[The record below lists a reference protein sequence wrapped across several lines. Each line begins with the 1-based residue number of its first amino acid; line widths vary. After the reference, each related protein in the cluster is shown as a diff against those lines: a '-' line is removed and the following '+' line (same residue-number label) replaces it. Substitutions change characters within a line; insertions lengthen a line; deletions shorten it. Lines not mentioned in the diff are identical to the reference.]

1 MKIQLKL
8 YGNLRRLSPGGQ
20 AGVPM
25 MIDLPDGA
33 CLQDLVDQL
42 EIPPEETK
50 VAFVNS
56 IVREWPYRL
65 KEGDQVGIF
74 PPVGGGSNEPDS
86 VEVLLYGDLSHYGGR
101 AKQYG
106 HAHLFLSLPPGST
119 VQDLLDQLKMPS
131 EARGVTFI
139 NSKLAAMPGLP
150 ADLSIVLNPGD
161 RVAFFHPLSMWP
173 YQYRSGVPMT
183 DELQAAMLANKDQGI
198 HHSYK

>member
-20 AGVPM
+20 AGAPM
-25 MIDLPDGA
+25 EVELPDGA
-33 CLQDLVDQL
+33 TLQGLVDHL
-42 EIPPEETK
+42 GIPAEETK
-50 VAFVNS
+50 VAFVNGL
-56 IVREWPYRL
+56 VRDWAYEL
-65 KEGDQVGIF
+65 KAGDKVGVF
-74 PPVGGGSNEPDS
+74 PPVGGGSDVLII
-86 VEVLLYGDLSHYGGR
+86 VEVLLYGELANYAGK

-106 HAHLFLSLPPGST
+106 HSHLHMVLPPGSNL
-119 VQDLLDQLKMPS
+119 QNLLDQLDMPS
-131 EARGVTFI
+131 AARGVTFI
-139 NSKLAAMPGLP
+139 NSKLSAMPGLP
-150 ADLSIVLNPGD
+150 ADLGIQLNSGD

>member
-25 MIDLPDGA
+25 MLDFPAGA
-33 CLQDLVDQL
+33 SLQDVVDRLQV
-42 EIPPEETK
+42 PPEETK
-50 VAFVNS
+50 VAFVNG
-56 IVREWPYRL
+56 IVREWSYQL
-65 KEGDQVGIF
+65 NEGDQVGIF
-74 PPVGGGSNEPDS
+74 PPVGGGSTEKES
-86 VEVLLYGDLSHYGGR
+86 VEVLLYGELAHYGAQG
-101 AKQYG
+101 KQYG
-106 HAHLFLSLPPGST
+106 HSHLFLSLPPNST

-131 EARGVTFI
+131 DARGVTFI
-139 NSKLAAMPGLP
+139 NGKLSAMPGLP

-183 DELQAAMLANKDQGI
+183 DELQSAMLADKDQGI

>member
-20 AGVPM
+20 AGAPIM
-25 MIDLPDGA
+25 MELQDGA
-33 CLQDLVDQL
+33 SLQDMVDRL

-50 VAFVNS
+50 VAFVNG
-56 IVREWPYRL
+56 IVRGWSYQL
-65 KEGDQVGIF
+65 QEGDQVGIF
-74 PPVGGGSNEPDS
+74 PPVGGGSSETES
-86 VEVLLYGDLSHYGGR
+86 VEVLLYGDLAQYGGQAR
-101 AKQYG
+101 QYG
-106 HAHLFLSLPPGST
+106 HAHLFLLLPPGST
-119 VQDLLDQLKMPS
+119 VQDLLDHLKMPS

-139 NSKLAAMPGLP
+139 NGKLGAMPGLP
-150 ADLSIVLNPGD
+150 ADLNIVLNPGD

-183 DELQAAMLANKDQGI
+183 DELQAAMLADKDQGI

>member
-25 MIDLPDGA
+25 TIDLPDGA
-33 CLQDLVDQL
+33 CLQDVVDQL
-42 EIPPEETK
+42 EIPAEETK
-50 VAFVNS
+50 VAFVNG
-56 IVREWPYRL
+56 IVREWSFHL
-65 KEGDQVGIF
+65 TEGDQVGIF
-74 PPVGGGSNEPDS
+74 PPVGGGSRETES
-86 VEVLLYGDLSHYGGR
+86 VEVLLYGDLAQYGGQ

-106 HAHLFLSLPPGST
+106 HAHLFLPLPLGHT
-119 VQDLLDQLKMPS
+119 IQNLLDYLKMPS

-139 NSKLAAMPGLP
+139 NGKLSAMPGLP
-150 ADLSIVLNPGD
+150 ADLNIVLNPGD

-183 DELQAAMLANKDQGI
+183 DELQAAMLADKDQGI